1 VSRLRRKPSKLAT
14 ASALQRENPPA
25 PASVPNR
32 KKLGK
37 KQFVRL
43 TLWPLVAATFFM
55 VSGGTYGT
63 EDIVHGAGYG
73 RAILILL
80 LTPLLWSLPTAFMI
94 GELSS
99 ALPFEGGYYAWVRRA
114 MGNFWGFQEAWLS
127 LVASIFDMAIYPTLF
142 VAYLTRMFPW
152 FQENN
157 RGWWVALAVVIAC
170 ALLNIAGVKVV
181 SMTSLWLF
189 FALSAPFVAIV
200 LIAPFKVGALAN
212 AVTKPTTSSVDILG
226 GLLICMWNY
235 MGWDNASTIA
245 TEVEKPQRTYPRA
258 MLVAVCIVALSY
270 VLPFSAM
277 WMTGLTAN
285 AWETG
290 SWADIAGL
298 LGGPLL
304 RVGVVIGGII
314 SAFGM
319 FNALVMSYSRLPLA
333 MAQDG
338 MLPSIFGKLQKKS
351 RAPWVA
357 IVALAICWAMCLGL
371 GFARLVTLDIL
382 LYGASL
388 LLEFVALAV
397 LRFREPEL
405 PRPFRVPGGLFGA
418 IAIGIPPV
426 LLLGFSVI
434 RSEHESVL
442 GMSSFAFGMIL
453 IAAGFVAY
461 AVNHLLKPQGWT
473 GIQKERAQPVA

>member
-1 VSRLRRKPSKLAT
+1 
-14 ASALQRENPPA
+14 
-25 PASVPNR
+25 
-32 KKLGK
+32 
-37 KQFVRL
+37 
-43 TLWPLVAATFFM
+43 LVAATFFM

-80 LTPLLWSLPTAFMI
+80 VTPILWSLPTAFMI

-99 ALPFEGGYYAWVRRA
+99 ALPYEGGYYAWVRRA

-152 FQENN
+152 FQEAN
-157 RGWWVALAVVIAC
+157 RGWWVALAVVVAC

-181 SMTSLWLF
+181 SLTSLWLF
-189 FALSAPFVAIV
+189 VALSAPFVAIV
-200 LIAPFKVGALAN
+200 VLAPFKLGALAN

-258 MLVAVCIVALSY
+258 MLVAVCIVAASY
-270 VLPFSAM
+270 VLPFAAM
-277 WMTGLTAN
+277 WMTGLKSS

-298 LGGPLL
+298 VGGPLL
-304 RVGVVIGGII
+304 RVGVVLGGMI

-338 MLPSIFGKLQKKS
+338 MLPGIFGKLQKKS

-357 IVALAICWAMCLGL
+357 IAALAIGWALCLGL
-371 GFARLVTLDIL
+371 GFARLVTIDIL
-382 LYGASL
+382 LYGFSL
-388 LLEFVALAV
+388 GLEFVALAV
-397 LRFREPEL
+397 LRFREPDL
-405 PRPFRVPGGLFGA
+405 ARPFRVPGGLFGA
-418 IAIGIPPV
+418 IAIGIPPM
-426 LLLGFSVI
+426 LLLGFSVV
-434 RSEHESVL
+434 RSEHESIL

-453 IAAGFVAY
+453 IAAGVVAY
-461 AVNHLLKPQGWT
+461 IINHVLKPAGWSVPPK
-473 GIQKERAQPVA
+473 QNPQPAA

>member
-1 VSRLRRKPSKLAT
+1 
-14 ASALQRENPPA
+14 
-25 PASVPNR
+25 
-32 KKLGK
+32 
-37 KQFVRL
+37 
-43 TLWPLVAATFFM
+43 M
-55 VSGGTYGT
+55 VSGGTYGI

-73 RAILILL
+73 RAILFLV

-142 VAYLTRMFPW
+142 VAYLTRLFPW
-152 FQENN
+152 FAVNY
-157 RGWWVALAVVIAC
+157 RGVMVGLAVVIVC

-181 SMTSLWLF
+181 STTSLWLF
-189 FALSAPFVAIV
+189 FALSAPFALVVI
-200 LIAPFKVGALAN
+200 LSPIKYGALFH
-212 AVTKPTTSSVDILG
+212 AVTAPTTSKVDLIG

-245 TEVEKPQRTYPRA
+245 TEVERPQRTYPRA
-258 MLVAVCIVALSY
+258 MLVAVIIVALSY
-270 VLPFSAM
+270 IVPVAAV
-277 WMTGLTAN
+277 WMTRLPAG

-304 RVGVVIGGII
+304 RIALVVGGMV

-338 MLPSIFGKLQKKS
+338 MLPKFFGKLNRR

-357 IVALAICWAMCLGL
+357 IIALAIGWACCLGL
-371 GFARLVTLDIL
+371 GFERLVTIDIL
-382 LYGASL
+382 IYGASL
-388 LLEFVALAV
+388 TLEFLALVV
-397 LRFREPEL
+397 LRIREPQL
-405 PRPFRVPGGLFGA
+405 KRPFRVPGGMFGA
-418 IAIGIPPV
+418 VAVGIAPV
-426 LLLGFSVI
+426 LLLGFDLV
-434 RSEHESVL
+434 RSQSEQVW
-442 GMSSFAFGMIL
+442 GMSSFALGAIVVG
-453 IAAGFVAY
+453 AGVGAY
-461 AVNHLLKPQGWT
+461 VLKQALKPAGW
-473 GIQKERAQPVA
+473 AQPEPAA

>member
-1 VSRLRRKPSKLAT
+1 
-14 ASALQRENPPA
+14 
-25 PASVPNR
+25 
-32 KKLGK
+32 
-37 KQFVRL
+37 
-43 TLWPLVAATFFM
+43 M

-63 EDIVHGAGYG
+63 EEIVHGAGYG

-99 ALPFEGGYYAWVRRA
+99 ALPHEGGYYAWVRRA
-114 MGNFWGFQEAWLS
+114 LGNFWGFQEAWLS

-152 FQENN
+152 FQQGY
-157 RGWWVALAVVIAC
+157 RGWMMGLAVVIAC
-170 ALLNIAGVKVV
+170 AILNMAGVKVV
-181 SMTSLWLF
+181 STTSLWLF

-200 LIAPFKVGALAN
+200 VLAPFKLGALAN
-212 AVTKPTTSSVDILG
+212 AVTKPTTSTVDILG

-245 TEVEKPQRTYPRA
+245 TEVERPQRTYPRA
-258 MLVAVCIVALSY
+258 MLATVGIVALSY
-270 VLPFSAM
+270 VLPFAAM
-277 WMTGLTAN
+277 WMTGLAPT

-290 SWADIAGL
+290 SWADIAGA

-304 RVGVVIGGII
+304 RIGVVLGGMI

-338 MLPSIFGKLQKKS
+338 MLPSIFGKLQRRS

-357 IVALAICWAMCLGL
+357 ILACAIGWALCLGL

-382 LYGASL
+382 LYGFSL
-388 LLEFVALAV
+388 MLEFAALAV
-397 LRFREPEL
+397 LRFREPNL

-418 IAIGIPPV
+418 IAVGIPPM
-426 LLLGFSVI
+426 LLLGFSIV
-434 RSEHESVL
+434 RSEHEQVWN
-442 GMSSFAFGMIL
+442 MSSFAFALIL
-453 IAAGFVAY
+453 IAAGGVAY
-461 AVNHLLKPQGWT
+461 LVNHALKPAGWASAE
-473 GIQKERAQPVA
+473 QKPEPAA

>member
-1 VSRLRRKPSKLAT
+1 LAT
-14 ASALQRENPPA
+14 ATTHTQPEQHPFALP
-25 PASVPNR
+25 SR
-32 KKLGK
+32 KKS
-37 KQFVRL
+37 VRL

-55 VSGGTYGT
+55 VSGGTYGI

-80 LTPLLWSLPTAFMI
+80 LTPILWSLPTAFMI

-99 ALPFEGGYYAWVRRA
+99 ALPHEGGYYAWVRRA

-142 VAYLTRMFPW
+142 VLYLTRMFPW
-152 FQENN
+152 FAEGH
-157 RGWWVALAVVIAC
+157 RGVMVGLAVVIVC

-181 SMTSLWLF
+181 STTSLWLF
-189 FALSAPFVAIV
+189 FLLSAPFALMVV
-200 LIAPFKVGALAN
+200 LSPFKYGGLLH
-212 AVTKPTTSSVDILG
+212 AVTTPTTSTVDLIG
-226 GLLICMWNY
+226 GLLIAMWNY

-245 TEVEKPQRTYPRA
+245 TEVERPQRTYPRA
-258 MLVAVCIVALSY
+258 MLASVVIVALCY
-270 VLPFSAM
+270 IVPVAAV
-277 WMTGLTAN
+277 WMTGLPPT

-304 RVGVVIGGII
+304 RVGLVLGGMI

-338 MLPSIFGKLQKKS
+338 MLPRVFGKLHPRS
-351 RAPWVA
+351 RAPWVS
-357 IVALAICWAMCLGL
+357 IVACAIGWALCLGL
-371 GFARLVTLDIL
+371 GFARLVTIDIL

-388 LLEFVALAV
+388 MLEFVALVV
-397 LRFREPEL
+397 LRIREPNL
-405 PRPFRVPGGLFGA
+405 PRAFRVPGGMFGA
-418 IAIGIPPV
+418 VAAGVTPM
-426 LLLGFSVI
+426 LLLGFSVV
-434 RSEHESVL
+434 RSETEQVL
-442 GMSSFAFGMIL
+442 GMSSFAFGMLL
-453 IAAGFVAY
+453 IAAGVLAYFLNVA
-461 AVNHLLKPQGWT
+461 LKPAGW
-473 GIQKERAQPVA
+473 AQPAEKPGTAA

>member
-1 VSRLRRKPSKLAT
+1 
-14 ASALQRENPPA
+14 
-25 PASVPNR
+25 
-32 KKLGK
+32 
-37 KQFVRL
+37 
-43 TLWPLVAATFFM
+43 M

-99 ALPFEGGYYAWVRRA
+99 ALPHEGGYYAWVRRA

-152 FQENN
+152 FQQGN

-170 ALLNIAGVKVV
+170 AVLNIAGVKVV
-181 SMTSLWLF
+181 SLTSLWLF
-189 FALSAPFVAIV
+189 FALTAPFVAIV
-200 LIAPFKVGALAN
+200 VLAPFKIGALAN
-212 AVTKPTTSSVDILG
+212 AVTKPTTSTVDILG

-258 MLVAVCIVALSY
+258 MLVAVCIVALTY
-270 VLPFSAM
+270 VLPFAAL
-277 WMTGLTAN
+277 WMTGLTST

-290 SWADIAGL
+290 SWVDIAGL

-304 RVGVVIGGII
+304 RVGVVLGGVI

-338 MLPSIFGKLQKKS
+338 MLPGVFGKLQKKS

-357 IVALAICWAMCLGL
+357 IVALAMGWAMCLGL
-371 GFARLVTLDIL
+371 GFARLVTIDIL
-382 LYGASL
+382 LYGTSL
-388 LLEFVALAV
+388 VLEFVALAV
-397 LRFREPEL
+397 LRFREPNL

-418 IAIGIPPV
+418 IAIGIPPA
-426 LLLGFSVI
+426 LLLGFAVS
-434 RSEHESVL
+434 RSEHEQIWN
-442 GMSSFAFGMIL
+442 MSSFAFGMIL

-461 AVNHLLKPQGWT
+461 AVNHALKPQGWAPT
-473 GIQKERAQPVA
+473 EEKPQPAA

>member
-1 VSRLRRKPSKLAT
+1 
-14 ASALQRENPPA
+14 
-25 PASVPNR
+25 
-32 KKLGK
+32 
-37 KQFVRL
+37 
-43 TLWPLVAATFFM
+43 M

-99 ALPFEGGYYAWVRRA
+99 ALPYEGGYYAWVRRA

-142 VAYLTRMFPW
+142 VVYLTRMFPW
-152 FQENN
+152 FREGH
-157 RGWWVALAVVIAC
+157 RGWVVGLVVVAAC
-170 ALLNIAGVKVV
+170 TLLNIAGVRVV
-181 SMTSLWLF
+181 STTSLWLF
-189 FALSAPFVAIV
+189 FALSAPFALIVVLAPFKYGALLHAVTTPTTSKVDMIGGV
-200 LIAPFKVGALAN
+200 LIA
-212 AVTKPTTSSVDILG
+212 
-226 GLLICMWNY
+226 MWNY

-245 TEVEKPQRTYPRA
+245 TEVERPQRTYPRA
-258 MLVAVCIVALSY
+258 MLVAVAIVALSY
-270 VLPFSAM
+270 VLPVAAL
-277 WMTGLTAN
+277 WMTGLAPS

-290 SWADIAGL
+290 SWAEIAGL

-304 RVGVVIGGII
+304 RIGLVIGGMV

-338 MLPSIFGKLQKKS
+338 MLPRVFGKVNRR

-357 IVALAICWAMCLGL
+357 ILACAVGWAMCLGL
-371 GFARLVTLDIL
+371 GFERLVTIDIL
-382 LYGASL
+382 LYGTSL
-388 LLEFVALAV
+388 ALEFVALIA
-397 LRFREPEL
+397 LRVREPEL
-405 PRPFRVPGGLFGA
+405 PRAFRVPGGMFGA
-418 IAIGIPPV
+418 IGIGIMPV

-434 RSEHESVL
+434 RSESEQVW

-453 IAAGFVAY
+453 IGAGVVAY
-461 AVNHLLKPQGWT
+461 FLNHALRPAGWT
-473 GIQKERAQPVA
+473 GEERPQPAA

>member
-1 VSRLRRKPSKLAT
+1 
-14 ASALQRENPPA
+14 
-25 PASVPNR
+25 
-32 KKLGK
+32 
-37 KQFVRL
+37 
-43 TLWPLVAATFFM
+43 M

-99 ALPFEGGYYAWVRRA
+99 ALPKEGGYYAWVRRA

-142 VAYLTRMFPW
+142 VAYMTRMFPW
-152 FQENN
+152 FQQGG
-157 RGWWVALAVVIAC
+157 RAWWVALAVVVAC
-170 ALLNIAGVKVV
+170 AILNIAGVKVV
-181 SMTSLWLF
+181 SFTSLWLF
-189 FALSAPFVAIV
+189 FALSAPFVAVV
-200 LIAPFKVGALAN
+200 LFAPFKLGALAN
-212 AVTKPTTSSVDILG
+212 AVTKPTTSGVDILG

-258 MLVAVCIVALSY
+258 MLAAVVIVAVSYILPVAA
-270 VLPFSAM
+270 V
-277 WMTGLTAN
+277 WTTGLKST

-304 RVGVVIGGII
+304 RVGVVLGGMI

-338 MLPSIFGKLQKKS
+338 MLPSVFGKLQKKS

-357 IVALAICWAMCLGL
+357 ICALAIGWAMCLGL
-371 GFARLVTLDIL
+371 GFERLVTIDIL

-388 LLEFVALAV
+388 VLEFAALAV
-397 LRFREPEL
+397 LRFTEPDL

-418 IAIGIPPV
+418 IAIGIPPA
-426 LLLGFSVI
+426 LLLVFSVI

-442 GMSSFAFGMIL
+442 GMSSLAFGMIL

-461 AVNHLLKPQGWT
+461 SVNHALKPQGWT
-473 GIQKERAQPVA
+473 VTPEEKPQPAA

>member
-1 VSRLRRKPSKLAT
+1 LAT
-14 ASALQRENPPA
+14 ASAARPNLTPTLVPA
-25 PASVPNR
+25 
-32 KKLGK
+32 GK
-37 KQFVRL
+37 KSARL

-80 LTPLLWSLPTAFMI
+80 LTPLLWSLPSAFMI

-142 VAYLTRMFPW
+142 VAYLTRLFPW
-152 FQENN
+152 FSVNY
-157 RGWWVALAVVIAC
+157 RGVMVGLAVVIVC

-181 SMTSLWLF
+181 STTSLWLF
-189 FALSAPFVAIV
+189 FALSAPF
-200 LIAPFKVGALAN
+200 ALVVILSPLKYGGLFH
-212 AVTKPTTSSVDILG
+212 AVTAPTTSKVDLIG

-245 TEVEKPQRTYPRA
+245 TEVERPQRKYPRA
-258 MLVAVCIVALSY
+258 MLAAVVIVALSY
-270 VLPFSAM
+270 IVPVAAV
-277 WMTGLTAN
+277 WMTRLPAG

-304 RVGVVIGGII
+304 RIALVVGGMF

-338 MLPSIFGKLQKKS
+338 MLPKFFGKLNRR

-357 IVALAICWAMCLGL
+357 IVALAIGWACCLGL
-371 GFARLVTLDIL
+371 GFERLVTIDIL
-382 LYGASL
+382 IYGASL
-388 LLEFVALAV
+388 SLEFLALIV
-397 LRFREPEL
+397 LRIREPQL
-405 PRPFRVPGGLFGA
+405 RRPFRVPGGMFGA
-418 IAIGIPPV
+418 VAVGVAPI
-426 LLLGFSVI
+426 LLLGFALI
-434 RSEHESVL
+434 RSQSEQVW
-442 GMSSFAFGMIL
+442 GVSSFALAAIV
-453 IAAGFVAY
+453 IAAGVFVY
-461 AVNHLLKPQGWT
+461 ALNHALKPAGWA
-473 GIQKERAQPVA
+473 EPEPAA